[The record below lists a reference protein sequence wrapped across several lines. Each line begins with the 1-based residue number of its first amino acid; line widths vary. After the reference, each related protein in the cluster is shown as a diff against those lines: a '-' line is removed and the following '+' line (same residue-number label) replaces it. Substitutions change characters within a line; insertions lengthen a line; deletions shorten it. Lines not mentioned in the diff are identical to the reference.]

1 MALHLTTLNRELTQR
16 ISGPGGLYNLGN
28 ALGLAGG
35 LALHVTAAMAVQEAG
50 LSHGA
55 SAVLDYFLGSLG
67 ATAITLAMLIFF
79 WSGERYHRAWANGA
93 LPDTRLNRIGDI
105 SSGWGALA
113 LGAGLF
119 LLGQP
124 VLAATAGLMHA
135 AGKFGSALPLKL
147 QNHVPYGPRVFR
159 LTVAASR
166 VPAIVIVLIEM
177 EKVLVG
183 APAQPLAASALLLLC
198 YLLWLK
204 ADLALL
210 PSAAVADA

>member
-1 MALHLTTLNRELTQR
+1 MAQHFATWNQWLTQR

-28 ALGLAGG
+28 ALGLTGG
-35 LALHVTAAMAVQEAG
+35 LALHVAAAMAVKEAG

-79 WSGERYHRAWANGA
+79 WSGEHYYRAWANGA
-93 LPDTRLNRIGDI
+93 PPDARLNRMGDI

-113 LGAGLF
+113 LGLGLF

-135 AGKFGSALPLKL
+135 AGKFGSTLPLAV
-147 QNHVPYGPRVFR
+147 QNRVPYGPRAFR

-177 EKVLVG
+177 EKALIG
-183 APAQPLAASALLLLC
+183 TPAQPLAASALLLLC